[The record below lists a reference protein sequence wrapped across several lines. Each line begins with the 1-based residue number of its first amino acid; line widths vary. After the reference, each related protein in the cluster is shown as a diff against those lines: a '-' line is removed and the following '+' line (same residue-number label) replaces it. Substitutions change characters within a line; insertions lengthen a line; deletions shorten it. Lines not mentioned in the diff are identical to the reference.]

1 MKRQHVD
8 KPITVILAS
17 LLMLTLVSCSIKQS
31 EEEKREQSMM
41 ERIAAVDGVISAEI
55 VENNQSE

>member
-41 ERIAAVDGVISAEI
+41 ERIAAVDGVISVEI
-55 VENNQSE
+55 VGNNQFE

>member
-1 MKRQHVD
+1 M
-8 KPITVILAS
+8 ILAS

-41 ERIAAVDGVISAEI
+41 ERIAAVDGVISVEI

>member
-17 LLMLTLVSCSIKQS
+17 LLMLTLVSCNIKQS

-41 ERIAAVDGVISAEI
+41 ERIAAADGVISVEI
-55 VENNQSE
+55 VGNNQSE

>member
-41 ERIAAVDGVISAEI
+41 ERIAAVDGVISVEI
-55 VENNQSE
+55 VGNNQSE

>member
-41 ERIAAVDGVISAEI
+41 ERIAAVDGVISVEI

>member
-41 ERIAAVDGVISAEI
+41 ERIAVVDGVISVEI
-55 VENNQSE
+55 VENNRSE